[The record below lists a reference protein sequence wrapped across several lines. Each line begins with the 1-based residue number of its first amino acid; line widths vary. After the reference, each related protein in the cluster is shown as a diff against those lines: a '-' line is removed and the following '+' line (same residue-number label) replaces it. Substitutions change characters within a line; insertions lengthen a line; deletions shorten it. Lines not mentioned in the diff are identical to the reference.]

1 MARKFFKGNILK
13 HKSFA
18 WKKKVHE
25 KKIQEEAGR
34 DKVQSKL
41 EELKDRFEADKRP
54 LERHEDKKIVE
65 LEASR
70 AAALE
75 QVIRI
80 NEPRVEVEREAR
92 TDLRQE
98 KKADLREQ
106 TKRDVLEERKAID
119 SRIDQRE
126 RVLEERAQ
134 QEDVLAE
141 KRAELPETARPQI
154 EEKAG
159 QAEELQ
165 ESASVEAVV
174 ETQAASVASELKAAI
189 EAETVEQVADTAAAT
204 GTAAATE
211 AVAYTSAL
219 SFEFGSTAEPI
230 VSTAA
235 ITPVL
240 MDAAA
245 NNEELG
251 QLSIST
257 DRATAIDRSV
267 IEQSIAGRVD
277 TLEEAIAAKTFL
289 EVPTGITDRT
299 EILDLVR
306 FEQTK
311 GDILGTI
318 EDRTDIQSNFIED
331 LHSQSVAGI
340 GAFVDADM
348 EAASAKLQALQVQ
361 QQLGIQSLSIA
372 NEAPENIMALFG

>member
-1 MARKFFKGNILK
+1 M
-13 HKSFA
+13 
-18 WKKKVHE
+18 
-25 KKIQEEAGR
+25 
-34 DKVQSKL
+34 
-41 EELKDRFEADKRP
+41 
-54 LERHEDKKIVE
+54 
-65 LEASR
+65 
-70 AAALE
+70 
-75 QVIRI
+75 
-80 NEPRVEVEREAR
+80 
-92 TDLRQE
+92 
-98 KKADLREQ
+98 
-106 TKRDVLEERKAID
+106 
-119 SRIDQRE
+119 
-126 RVLEERAQ
+126 EERAQ